1 MRYVLVL
8 LFVAVLFFGGQA
20 VLNLVE
26 RGKKVTS
33 STLGA
38 SGIIEESPAELA
50 EQAGVNID
58 VYSLARTISS
68 EQETKSPSGPELI
81 GVACVVVNEARA
93 RGLTVTD
100 LVTSSSV
107 GGGMYG
113 SQSVGPRYVATSKD
127 PYERDITIAAG
138 VLDGSIPDITQG
150 ARHFFSPATQ
160 DILHS
165 RDEAKYKSAD
175 DVDAKWRKDGYF
187 PIVIDDVDD
196 SRLRFY
202 RKV

>member
-1 MRYVLVL
+1 MRYVFVL
-8 LFVAVLFFGGQA
+8 LFVAILFLGGQA
-20 VLNLVE
+20 VLKLVD

-33 STLGA
+33 STLGTN
-38 SGIIEESPAELA
+38 GIVEEPPSELA
-50 EQAGVNID
+50 EQAGTD
-58 VYSLARTISS
+58 VDTYSLARTIAS
-68 EQETKSPSGPELI
+68 EQETKSPSAAELI

-107 GGGMYG
+107 GGGLYG

-127 PYERDITIAAG
+127 PYERDITIASG
-138 VLDGSIPDITQG
+138 VLDGSIPDITHG

-165 RDEAKYKSAD
+165 RDEIKYKSSD
-175 DVDAKWRKDGYF
+175 DVDAKWRSEGYL
-187 PIVIDDVDD
+187 PVVIDDVDD